1 MKKSIFPLLIALCSI
16 HLGASA
22 QDGYQWLDMTHL
34 IANPNFEN
42 NTNEGWDCWSNAS
55 SKNLSYGCQEF
66 WNGTFDIWQT
76 LWDIPNG
83 KYRLSVNGYYRIGDN
98 SWSLN
103 QHNNGTEE
111 ITAFLYANLD
121 SIPLKST

>member
-16 HLGASA
+16 HLGVSA

-55 SKNLSYGCQEF
+55 SKNLS
-66 WNGTFDIWQT
+66 
-76 LWDIPNG
+76 
-83 KYRLSVNGYYRIGDN
+83 
-98 SWSLN
+98 
-103 QHNNGTEE
+103 
-111 ITAFLYANLD
+111 
-121 SIPLKST
+121 